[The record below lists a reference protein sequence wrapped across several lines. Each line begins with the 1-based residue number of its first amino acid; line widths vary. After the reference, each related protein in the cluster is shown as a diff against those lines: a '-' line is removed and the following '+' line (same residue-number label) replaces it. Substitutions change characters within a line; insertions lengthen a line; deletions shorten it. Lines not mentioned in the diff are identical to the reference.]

1 MDCCLSHNSLKH
13 VGNSLFYGRWIREN
27 VEGSNW
33 QCSSSSQY
41 EYCLLFS
48 YLLGDKKDF
57 KKHNDLPIAR
67 IKRIMKSD
75 QDVRMISA
83 ETPVI
88 FARACEMFIM
98 DITIRATQFAE
109 YDNERLVLT
118 KKSILDTIK
127 NTDIFDFLMEI
138 H

>member
-1 MDCCLSHNSLKH
+1 M
-13 VGNSLFYGRWIREN
+13 G
-27 VEGSNW
+27 VETVD
-33 QCSSSSQY
+33 
-41 EYCLLFS
+41 
-48 YLLGDKKDF
+48 DKKDF
-57 KKHNDLPIAR
+57 KKHNDLPIER

-98 DITIRATQFAE
+98 DITIRATQYAE

-118 KKSILDTIK
+118 KKSIADTIK

-138 H
+138 L

>member
-1 MDCCLSHNSLKH
+1 MSNSAT
-13 VGNSLFYGRWIREN
+13 S
-27 VEGSNW
+27 VEDELDRMWKTQVDSVQSGTSTIKD
-33 QCSSSSQY
+33 
-41 EYCLLFS
+41 LDIIVVD
-48 YLLGDKKDF
+48 DKKDF

-98 DITIRATQFAE
+98 DITIRSTQFAE

-138 H
+138 R

>member
-1 MDCCLSHNSLKH
+1 
-13 VGNSLFYGRWIREN
+13 
-27 VEGSNW
+27 
-33 QCSSSSQY
+33 
-41 EYCLLFS
+41 
-48 YLLGDKKDF
+48 
-57 KKHNDLPIAR
+57 
-67 IKRIMKSD
+67 MKSD

-83 ETPVI
+83 ETPVV

-127 NTDIFDFLMEI
+127 HTDIFDFLMEI
-138 H
+138 RQLYHILFHVYLQSFEWGQSEVMESSQKMGQNKQNDENDGEIGKGK

>member
-1 MDCCLSHNSLKH
+1 MSN
-13 VGNSLFYGRWIREN
+13 GRYSIDDELDKMWKAQLDNVQSNPSGFRGIR
-27 VEGSNW
+27 VHGVD
-33 QCSSSSQY
+33 
-41 EYCLLFS
+41 
-48 YLLGDKKDF
+48 DKKDF

-98 DITIRATQFAE
+98 DITIRSTQYAE

>member
-1 MDCCLSHNSLKH
+1 MSNGRYSIDDELDKMWKAQLDNVQSNQSSVC
-13 VGNSLFYGRWIREN
+13 GNRAYG
-27 VEGSNW
+27 VA
-33 QCSSSSQY
+33 
-41 EYCLLFS
+41 
-48 YLLGDKKDF
+48 DKKDF

-98 DITIRATQFAE
+98 DITIRSTQYAE

>member
-1 MDCCLSHNSLKH
+1 MSNSAT
-13 VGNSLFYGRWIREN
+13 S
-27 VEGSNW
+27 VEDELDRMWKTQVDSVQSGTSTIKD
-33 QCSSSSQY
+33 
-41 EYCLLFS
+41 LDIIVVD
-48 YLLGDKKDF
+48 DKKDF
-57 KKHNDLPIAR
+57 KRHNDLPIAR

-98 DITIRATQFAE
+98 DITIRSTQFAE

-138 H
+138 R

>member
-1 MDCCLSHNSLKH
+1 M
-13 VGNSLFYGRWIREN
+13 
-27 VEGSNW
+27 
-33 QCSSSSQY
+33 SSSVVSMEGELDRMWKAQM
-41 EYCLLFS
+41 ESAQTGTSTFFLFPVHCLD
-48 YLLGDKKDF
+48 DKKDF

-98 DITIRATQFAE
+98 DITIRSTPYAE
-109 YDNERLVLT
+109 YDNDKMVLT

-138 H
+138 R

>member
-1 MDCCLSHNSLKH
+1 MSNSTHSIEDELERMWRSQIDSAQA
-13 VGNSLFYGRWIREN
+13 GSSTCSLFP
-27 VEGSNW
+27 SHH
-33 QCSSSSQY
+33 
-41 EYCLLFS
+41 LD
-48 YLLGDKKDF
+48 DKKDF

-98 DITIRATQFAE
+98 DITIRSTQFAE
-109 YDNERLVLT
+109 YDNERMVLT

-138 H
+138 R

>member
-1 MDCCLSHNSLKH
+1 MSWTRCGKRRLIAFSPVQV
-13 VGNSLFYGRWIREN
+13 VGDMMGVKALD
-27 VEGSNW
+27 
-33 QCSSSSQY
+33 
-41 EYCLLFS
+41 
-48 YLLGDKKDF
+48 DKKDF

-98 DITIRATQFAE
+98 DITIRATQYAE

-118 KKSILDTIK
+118 KKSIADTIK

-138 H
+138 L

>member
-1 MDCCLSHNSLKH
+1 
-13 VGNSLFYGRWIREN
+13 
-27 VEGSNW
+27 
-33 QCSSSSQY
+33 
-41 EYCLLFS
+41 
-48 YLLGDKKDF
+48 
-57 KKHNDLPIAR
+57 
-67 IKRIMKSD
+67 MKSD

-98 DITIRATQFAE
+98 DITIRSIPYAE
-109 YDNERLVLT
+109 YDNDRMVLT

-138 H
+138 RWNTSVCMYICFLFCAVFVTLIRV

>member
-1 MDCCLSHNSLKH
+1 
-13 VGNSLFYGRWIREN
+13 
-27 VEGSNW
+27 
-33 QCSSSSQY
+33 
-41 EYCLLFS
+41 
-48 YLLGDKKDF
+48 
-57 KKHNDLPIAR
+57 
-67 IKRIMKSD
+67 
-75 QDVRMISA
+75 MISA

-138 H
+138 HQLYNAFFFVFCLFDIWLPLI

>member
-1 MDCCLSHNSLKH
+1 MALWRMSWTRCGKHRLIVLSLVQVVGDMMGVQSLD
-13 VGNSLFYGRWIREN
+13 
-27 VEGSNW
+27 
-33 QCSSSSQY
+33 
-41 EYCLLFS
+41 
-48 YLLGDKKDF
+48 DKKDF

-98 DITIRATQFAE
+98 DITIRATQYAE

-118 KKSILDTIK
+118 KKSIADTIK

-138 H
+138 L

>member
-1 MDCCLSHNSLKH
+1 MSNSAT
-13 VGNSLFYGRWIREN
+13 S
-27 VEGSNW
+27 VEDELDRMWKTQVDSVQSGTSTIKD
-33 QCSSSSQY
+33 
-41 EYCLLFS
+41 LDITVVD
-48 YLLGDKKDF
+48 DKKDF

-98 DITIRATQFAE
+98 DITIRSTQFAE

-138 H
+138 R

>member
-1 MDCCLSHNSLKH
+1 MSNSAT
-13 VGNSLFYGRWIREN
+13 S
-27 VEGSNW
+27 VEDELDRMWKTQVDSVQAGTST
-33 QCSSSSQY
+33 
-41 EYCLLFS
+41 LRIL
-48 YLLGDKKDF
+48 YLIDVDDKKDF

-98 DITIRATQFAE
+98 DITIRSTQFAE

-138 H
+138 R

>member
-1 MDCCLSHNSLKH
+1 MWKAQLD
-13 VGNSLFYGRWIREN
+13 N
-27 VEGSNW
+27 VQSNPN
-33 QCSSSSQY
+33 
-41 EYCLLFS
+41 
-48 YLLGDKKDF
+48 DKKDF

-98 DITIRATQFAE
+98 DITIRSTQYAE

>member
-1 MDCCLSHNSLKH
+1 M
-13 VGNSLFYGRWIREN
+13 REN
-27 VEGSNW
+27 DIID
-33 QCSSSSQY
+33 
-41 EYCLLFS
+41 
-48 YLLGDKKDF
+48 DKKDF

-118 KKSILDTIK
+118 KKSILDTIR

>member
-1 MDCCLSHNSLKH
+1 MSN
-13 VGNSLFYGRWIREN
+13 GRYSIDDELDKMWKAQLDN
-27 VEGSNW
+27 VQSNP
-33 QCSSSSQY
+33 S
-41 EYCLLFS
+41 EFK
-48 YLLGDKKDF
+48 GVHFHRVDDKKDF

-98 DITIRATQFAE
+98 DITIRSTQYAE

>member
-1 MDCCLSHNSLKH
+1 MSNSAT
-13 VGNSLFYGRWIREN
+13 Y
-27 VEGSNW
+27 VEDELDRMWKTQVDSVQSGTSTIKD
-33 QCSSSSQY
+33 
-41 EYCLLFS
+41 LDIIVVD
-48 YLLGDKKDF
+48 DKKDF

-98 DITIRATQFAE
+98 DITIRSTQFAE

-138 H
+138 R

>member
-1 MDCCLSHNSLKH
+1 MSNSAT
-13 VGNSLFYGRWIREN
+13 S
-27 VEGSNW
+27 VEDELDRMWKTQVDSVQSGTSTIKD
-33 QCSSSSQY
+33 
-41 EYCLLFS
+41 LDIIVVD
-48 YLLGDKKDF
+48 DKKDF

-98 DITIRATQFAE
+98 DITIRSTQFAE

-127 NTDIFDFLMEI
+127 NTEIFDFLMEI
-138 H
+138 R

>member
-1 MDCCLSHNSLKH
+1 MSNSAT
-13 VGNSLFYGRWIREN
+13 S
-27 VEGSNW
+27 VEDEVDRMWKTQVDSVQSGTSTIKD
-33 QCSSSSQY
+33 
-41 EYCLLFS
+41 LDIIVVD
-48 YLLGDKKDF
+48 DKKDF

-98 DITIRATQFAE
+98 DITIRSTQFAE

-127 NTDIFDFLMEI
+127 NTDIFDFLMESR
-138 H
+138 

>member
-1 MDCCLSHNSLKH
+1 MSN
-13 VGNSLFYGRWIREN
+13 GRYSIDDELDKMWKAQLDNVQSNPSGSCGIRLHD
-27 VEGSNW
+27 VD
-33 QCSSSSQY
+33 
-41 EYCLLFS
+41 
-48 YLLGDKKDF
+48 DKKDF

-98 DITIRATQFAE
+98 DITIRSTQYAE

>member
-1 MDCCLSHNSLKH
+1 
-13 VGNSLFYGRWIREN
+13 
-27 VEGSNW
+27 
-33 QCSSSSQY
+33 
-41 EYCLLFS
+41 
-48 YLLGDKKDF
+48 
-57 KKHNDLPIAR
+57 
-67 IKRIMKSD
+67 MKSD

-98 DITIRATQFAE
+98 DITIRATQYAE

-118 KKSILDTIK
+118 KKSIADTIK

-138 H
+138 L

>member
-1 MDCCLSHNSLKH
+1 MSDGRSSMDDELERMWKTQLESIQAIS
-13 VGNSLFYGRWIREN
+13 
-27 VEGSNW
+27 
-33 QCSSSSQY
+33 
-41 EYCLLFS
+41 
-48 YLLGDKKDF
+48 GDKKDL

-83 ETPVI
+83 ETPVV

-127 NTDIFDFLMEI
+127 HTDIFDFLMEI
-138 H
+138 R

>member
-1 MDCCLSHNSLKH
+1 MSNSAT
-13 VGNSLFYGRWIREN
+13 S
-27 VEGSNW
+27 VEDELDRMWKTQVDSVQAGTST
-33 QCSSSSQY
+33 
-41 EYCLLFS
+41 LRVL
-48 YLLGDKKDF
+48 YLIDVDDKKDF

-98 DITIRATQFAE
+98 DITIRSTQFAE

-138 H
+138 R

>member
-1 MDCCLSHNSLKH
+1 MSNSAT
-13 VGNSLFYGRWIREN
+13 S
-27 VEGSNW
+27 VEDELDRMWKTQVDSVESGTSTIKD
-33 QCSSSSQY
+33 
-41 EYCLLFS
+41 LDIIVVD
-48 YLLGDKKDF
+48 DKKDF

-98 DITIRATQFAE
+98 DITIRSTQFAE

-138 H
+138 R

>member
-1 MDCCLSHNSLKH
+1 MWKTQVDSVQSGTSTIKDLDII
-13 VGNSLFYGRWIREN
+13 V
-27 VEGSNW
+27 VD
-33 QCSSSSQY
+33 
-41 EYCLLFS
+41 
-48 YLLGDKKDF
+48 DKKDF

-98 DITIRATQFAE
+98 DITIRSTQFAE

-138 H
+138 R

>member
-1 MDCCLSHNSLKH
+1 M
-13 VGNSLFYGRWIREN
+13 G
-27 VEGSNW
+27 VETVD
-33 QCSSSSQY
+33 
-41 EYCLLFS
+41 
-48 YLLGDKKDF
+48 DKKDF

-98 DITIRATQFAE
+98 DIRATQYAE

-118 KKSILDTIK
+118 KKSIADTIK

-138 H
+138 L

>member
-1 MDCCLSHNSLKH
+1 MSNSAT
-13 VGNSLFYGRWIREN
+13 S
-27 VEGSNW
+27 VEDELDRMWKTQVDSVQSGTSTIKD
-33 QCSSSSQY
+33 
-41 EYCLLFS
+41 LDIIVVD
-48 YLLGDKKDF
+48 DKKDF

-98 DITIRATQFAE
+98 DLTIRSTQFAE

-138 H
+138 R

>member
-1 MDCCLSHNSLKH
+1 MSN
-13 VGNSLFYGRWIREN
+13 GRYSIDDELDKMWKAQLDNVQSNPSGSRGIRLHD
-27 VEGSNW
+27 VD
-33 QCSSSSQY
+33 
-41 EYCLLFS
+41 
-48 YLLGDKKDF
+48 DKKDF

-83 ETPVI
+83 EIPVI

-98 DITIRATQFAE
+98 DITIRSTQYAE

>member
-1 MDCCLSHNSLKH
+1 MWKAQLDNVQSNQSSVCGIH
-13 VGNSLFYGRWIREN
+13 VYG
-27 VEGSNW
+27 VA
-33 QCSSSSQY
+33 
-41 EYCLLFS
+41 
-48 YLLGDKKDF
+48 DKKDF

-98 DITIRATQFAE
+98 DITIRSTQYAE